1 MPREPRK
8 PSEYIVHLM
17 IEGSHTVD
25 VRFNTLEEVSGWY
38 KGKFAPK
45 AAEDELMPVPT
56 REGSQEI
63 LFVRPKRV
71 SAIHVEPFFSS
82 SVSAEMF
89 G

>member
-8 PSEYIVHLM
+8 PSEYIVHLLM
-17 IEGSHTVD
+17 EGSQTVD

-45 AAEDELMPVPT
+45 AAEDDLIPVPT
-56 REGSQEI
+56 RENSQEI
-63 LFVRPKRV
+63 LFVRPRRV
-71 SAIHVEPFFSS
+71 SAIHVEPVFSS
-82 SVSAEMF
+82 SVGAEMF